1 VLKYYSLHSSIAQL
15 AEHSTV
21 NRRVTGSSPV
31 GGALVKPQPFRTV
44 GVLFFLTLQRSSEF
58 GCLGF
63 SRKKSGGTRIS
74 LPISSWLGYLLD
86 NRQFQCTWVL
96 VDPLARWRRLM
107 GIVLI
112 LSFIQRDEGIDQVK
126 ACLLYNTISL
136 QISHEQ
142 LMNNEAHI
150 LIGSLPISSSE

>member
-1 VLKYYSLHSSIAQL
+1 
-15 AEHSTV
+15 
-21 NRRVTGSSPV
+21 
-31 GGALVKPQPFRTV
+31 
-44 GVLFFLTLQRSSEF
+44 
-58 GCLGF
+58 
-63 SRKKSGGTRIS
+63 
-74 LPISSWLGYLLD
+74 
-86 NRQFQCTWVL
+86 
-96 VDPLARWRRLM
+96 M

-112 LSFIQRDEGIDQVK
+112 LSFIQRDEGIDRVK